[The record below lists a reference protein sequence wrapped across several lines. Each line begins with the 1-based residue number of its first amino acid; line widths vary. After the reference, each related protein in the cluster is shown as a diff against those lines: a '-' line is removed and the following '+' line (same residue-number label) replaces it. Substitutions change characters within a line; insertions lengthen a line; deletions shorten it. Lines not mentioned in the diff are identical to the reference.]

1 MGIDKISGKEKLKIC
16 YMTLPV
22 LYHSDITI
30 TKNETKYSKTI
41 IKKIDKILFDYSES
55 DDDFVQIILPTT
67 VQVP

>member
-1 MGIDKISGKEKLKIC
+1 
-16 YMTLPV
+16 MTLPV

-30 TKNETKYSKTI
+30 IKKNETKYSKTI

>member
-1 MGIDKISGKEKLKIC
+1 MLHDTEHSEEAEHSN
-16 YMTLPV
+16 
-22 LYHSDITI
+22 LYHSNITI
-30 TKNETKYSKTI
+30 KKNETKYSKTI

>member
-1 MGIDKISGKEKLKIC
+1 
-16 YMTLPV
+16 MTLPV

-30 TKNETKYSKTI
+30 KKNETKYSKTI

>member
-1 MGIDKISGKEKLKIC
+1 
-16 YMTLPV
+16 MTLPV

-30 TKNETKYSKTI
+30 KKNETKYSDYN
-41 IKKIDKILFDYSES
+41 KKIDKVLFDYSES